1 MISFKVDKLAEMND
15 SLKEFIKYLESL
27 DVNDDALFDSRLV
40 CCELISNVIKH
51 CHETAYFKGAVVG
64 DEIVIG
70 VSSDS
75 SFDGEAKPKLPDV
88 LSECGRG
95 LYIVNAVSGGNVR
108 FEGSKI
114 IVKLKLGE
122 QQ

>member
-1 MISFKVDKLAEMND
+1 MISFKVENLAEMNS
-15 SLKEFIKYLESL
+15 SLKEFIEYLESL
-27 DVNDDALFDSRLV
+27 DIDDDALFDSRLV

-70 VSSDS
+70 VSSDT
-75 SFDGEAKPKLPDV
+75 SFSGSVKPGLPDV

-95 LYIVNAVSGGNVR
+95 LYIVNAISGGNVR
-108 FEGSKI
+108 FEGNKI
-114 IVKLKLGE
+114 VVKLKFVE
-122 QQ
+122 QR